1 MGTIRRSRRGGWVA
15 VGAFALTLLFAGV
28 ALAGPPWG
36 TDAGSHQGTYLQGGD
51 LPSASKLDGDWTT
64 DPCDQPDEKAN
75 GCSFTGKKLW
85 TAEDANAAVWQV
97 HDIRWVFADAGG
109 AQRFLAANEKLMSEG
124 LPSVVQA
131 PAVGSDARM
140 WTAQGDVYGIG
151 IEVIQYSLSF
161 RVDNVVVKIFVAQ
174 GPLVKGKTLTPLMVA
189 ALGQKAVKRIRA
201 AEPSGAPPPVVTP
214 PPQPVETVPVTPT
227 PEPTPIAPV
236 PEPVPEP
243 TVTPV
248 SEPTPEP
255 PPKPAREPGRLG
267 RDVREHWRSGSLRK
281 PYVFLGGAYSK
292 ALGSFK
298 LPGGTP
304 LREKNAF
311 DIAVGAM
318 LHPRAYFQLMF
329 HREVWQVPDV
339 QEVLVRRFELIYGLD
354 VLALPPKW
362 RVRPALMALLGFGLG
377 FGRIDSLVGTPDP
390 LSPQP
395 QPQVEERKGLGIGGV
410 FGGEFAL
417 HVRVTRKFEFA
428 PYAGILAPAY
438 TYTNDFPAAD
448 RNIEGERG
456 FGRAWRWNV
465 GLKIGFGGPE

>member
-1 MGTIRRSRRGGWVA
+1 MAA
-15 VGAFALTLLFAGV
+15 VGAFVWTMLVAGV

-36 TDAGSHQGTYLQGGD
+36 TDAGSYQSTYLQGGD
-51 LPSASKLDGDWTT
+51 LPSASKLDGDWAAAG
-64 DPCDQPDEKAN
+64 CDEPAAKAN
-75 GCSFTGKKLW
+75 GCSFSGKKLW

-97 HDIRWVFADAGG
+97 HDIRWIFPDTAS
-109 AQRFLAANEKLMSEG
+109 AQRFLQASDKLMSED

-131 PAVGSDARM
+131 PAVGSEARM
-140 WTAQGDVYGIG
+140 WSAQGDVYGIG
-151 IEVIQYSLSF
+151 IEVIMYSLAF
-161 RVDNVVVKIFVAQ
+161 RVDNVVVKIFVSQ
-174 GPLVKGKTLTPLMVA
+174 GPTVKGKSLTPLMVA
-189 ALGQKAVKRIRA
+189 ALGQKAVKHIRA

-214 PPQPVETVPVTPT
+214 PVVTPPTPVETVPVTPPVEAT
-227 PEPTPIAPV
+227 PVETTPIVTV
-236 PEPVPEP
+236 PEPAVA
-243 TVTPV
+243 
-248 SEPTPEP
+248 PTPEP
-255 PPKPAREPGRLG
+255 VVTPEPPREPGRLG
-267 RDVREHWRSGSLRK
+267 SDVRSYWRSGSLRK

-304 LREKNAF
+304 LAEKNAF
-311 DIAVGAM
+311 DIAVGAL

-329 HREVWQVPDV
+329 HREVWQVPSV

-377 FGRIDSLVGTPDP
+377 FGRVDSLVGTPDP
-390 LSPQP
+390 MNPQP
-395 QPQVEERKGLGIGGV
+395 LPQVEERKGLGIGGV

-428 PYAGILAPAY
+428 PYAGIIVPAY
-438 TYTNDFPAAD
+438 TYTKDFPAAD